1 MSDEEGAE
9 DLEASASPTLPV
21 VSIGGS
27 GEKDEDDS
35 DITLWAHFCW
45 SFLYYTLKT
54 IRKQDFK
61 KHNELITN
69 DMTSY

>member
-35 DITLWAHFCW
+35 DITL
-45 SFLYYTLKT
+45 
-54 IRKQDFK
+54 
-61 KHNELITN
+61 
-69 DMTSY
+69 